1 MNFMGSAEVIR
12 GGWGELLGRPEM
24 GCVIETAK
32 MRRVLASILE
42 VSAEQ
47 VLL

>member
-1 MNFMGSAEVIR
+1 MNFMGSAEVILA
-12 GGWGELLGRPEM
+12 GWGKLLGRPEM
-24 GCVIETAK
+24 GCVIETVTK
-32 MRRVLASILE
+32 RRVLAAILE